1 MAALSIPTLS
11 AHGAE
16 IPAIGFG
23 TSSLGDC
30 GEIVATALKVGYR
43 HIDTAWK
50 YGTERGVGE
59 GIRVSGVPRSEIF
72 LTTKVSHEFLR
83 ADDFA
88 RSVDESL
95 KTLGVDFIDLL
106 LVHWPNPE
114 IPLSEPI
121 PALARAKRQGLTRH
135 IGVANFNIAML
146 DEAIRL
152 CPEPL
157 VNLQAEYHAHLDQA
171 KLIEAC
177 RRRGLIFTAYCPL
190 GRGRL
195 LRDPVLA
202 DIAARKGRPLAQIAL
217 RWLVQQG
224 NIIPIP
230 RSSNPAR
237 MAENLGVFDFALSEE
252 EMKRIAA
259 LKRPD
264 SRIADPAGR
273 APAWD

>member
-1 MAALSIPTLS
+1 M
-11 AHGAE
+11 
-16 IPAIGFG
+16 
-23 TSSLGDC
+23 
-30 GEIVATALKVGYR
+30 
-43 HIDTAWK
+43 
-50 YGTERGVGE
+50 
-59 GIRVSGVPRSEIF
+59 PRNEIF
-72 LTTKVSHEFLR
+72 LTTKVSHEYLR
-83 ADDFA
+83 AGDFA
-88 RSVDESL
+88 RSVDQSL
-95 KTLGVDFIDLL
+95 KTLGVDFVDLL

-121 PALARAKRQGLTRH
+121 PALAKAKRQGLARH

-157 VNLQAEYHAHLDQA
+157 VNLQAEYHAHLDQT
-171 KLIEAC
+171 KLTAAC
-177 RRRGLIFTAYCPL
+177 RQRGLIFTAYCPL

-202 DIAARKGRPLAQIAL
+202 EIAAHKGRPLAQIAL
-217 RWLVQQG
+217 RWLIQQG
-224 NIIPIP
+224 NIVPIP
-230 RSSNPAR
+230 RSSNPKR
-237 MAENLGVFDFALSEE
+237 MAENLNVFDFALTDE

-264 SRIADPAGR
+264 GRIANPAGR